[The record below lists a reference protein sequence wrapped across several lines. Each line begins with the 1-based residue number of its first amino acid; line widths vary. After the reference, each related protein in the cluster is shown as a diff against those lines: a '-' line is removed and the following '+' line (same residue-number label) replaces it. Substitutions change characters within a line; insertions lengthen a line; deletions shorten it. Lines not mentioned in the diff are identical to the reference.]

1 MLSARFD
8 LTPLRLVW
16 LATALMGAALAV
28 WSGVVQGG
36 LSSMGWSEW
45 LALAVLALWCLIETT
60 IRRNWLALLTLPA
73 MMLGIGCALPL
84 YLFFRS
90 RRIV

>member
-1 MLSARFD
+1 MFQRFD

-16 LATALMGAALAV
+16 LALALVGAVLGIWWGTAPTP
-28 WSGVVQGG
+28 
-36 LSSMGWSEW
+36 SEW
-45 LALAVLALWCLIETT
+45 LAMVVLALWCLIETN
-60 IRRNWLALLTLPA
+60 IRRNWIALWTIPA
-73 MMLGIGCALPL
+73 LWLGIGCALPL

>member
-1 MLSARFD
+1 MLSQGFD

-16 LATALMGAALAV
+16 LVLALAGAV
-28 WSGVVQGG
+28 IALCWPAPVSR
-36 LSSMGWSEW
+36 SEW
-45 LALAVLALWCLIETT
+45 LGIAVLALWCLIETN
-60 IRRNWLALLTLPA
+60 IRRNWMALWTIPA
-73 MMLGIGCALPL
+73 LWLGVGCALPL

>member
-1 MLSARFD
+1 MSAGSD

-16 LATALMGAALAV
+16 LGAALIGAALTI
-28 WSGVVQGG
+28 WYWPQARSG
-36 LSSMGWSEW
+36 SEW
-45 LALAVLALWCLIETT
+45 LGLLVLALWCLIETT

-73 MMLGIGCALPL
+73 LMLGIGCALPL